1 MSKVVP
7 EGWQISSVEDLLTPD
22 CLFSDGDWVESK
34 DQDPAGTNRLLQL
47 ADIGDGRFVNKS
59 NRFMNDE
66 QFNRLNCT
74 QLQEGDVLI
83 ARMPEPIGRACIL
96 PRLDNRLATVVDIAI
111 LRPSA
116 VDSYWLM
123 SVINSAGFRTKIE
136 EQSSGTTRTRIGRTA
151 LSKIK
156 LLFPPLPEQ
165 KKIASILT
173 SVDEVIENTQRQI
186 DKLQDLKKATMNELL
201 TKGIGHTEFKDS
213 ELGRIPKSWEV
224 KTLMQFSAEE
234 KNTFVNGPFGSDL
247 LSSEM
252 QDSGI
257 PVIYVQDIS
266 DGKYLRKTSRF
277 VTETKADALIACN
290 TFNGDII
297 VQKVGDPPAGAALFI
312 AEDRAIVTQDVIRIR
327 VASDVQ
333 AGFVTYLL
341 NSHWAEK
348 EVRKIAIEGTR
359 TRVSLTEYKQIKLP
373 KPPMEEQVKIAS
385 MLSSIDDMIQIKQK
399 RVFHKKSLK
408 KSLMQDLL
416 TGKVRVTVN

>member
-1 MSKVVP
+1 MSSTVP
-7 EGWQISSVEDLLTPD
+7 EGWQISSVENLLTPD

-156 LLFPPLPEQ
+156 LLSPPLPEQ

-173 SVDEVIENTQRQI
+173 SVDEVIENTQKQI

-201 TKGIGHTEFKDS
+201 TKGIGHTAFKDS
-213 ELGRIPKSWEV
+213 ELGQIPKSWEV
-224 KTLMQFSAEE
+224 GRFDEFITLQRGHDLPTQNR
-234 KNTFVNGPFGSDL
+234 KKGVIPIFGSNGIVGL
-247 LSSEM
+247 HNNSIIKETGVITGR
-252 QDSGI
+252 SGSI
-257 PVIYVQDIS
+257 GGVHFVKGLYWALNTTLYVKDFHGNDAEFIS
-266 DGKYLRKTSRF
+266 HYLRFFDLERF
-277 VTETKADALIACN
+277 ATGTGVPTLNRNDVHN
-290 TFNGDII
+290 QII
-297 VQKVGDPPAGAALFI
+297 KFPPF
-312 AEDRAIVTQDVIRIR
+312 
-327 VASDVQ
+327 
-333 AGFVTYLL
+333 
-341 NSHWAEK
+341 
-348 EVRKIAIEGTR
+348 
-359 TRVSLTEYKQIKLP
+359 
-373 KPPMEEQVKIAS
+373 EEQLKICEAIGVIES
-385 MLSSIDDMIQIKQK
+385 RLELILMKLSQTQ
-399 RVFHKKSLK
+399 SLK
-408 KSLMQDLL
+408 KCLMQDLL

>member
-1 MSKVVP
+1 MSSEVP

-156 LLFPPLPEQ
+156 LLSPPLPEQ

-173 SVDEVIENTQRQI
+173 SVDEVIENTQKQI

-213 ELGRIPKSWEV
+213 ELGRIPKSWEIV
-224 KTLMQFSAEE
+224 TLRDICKVRQGLQIPIAERFNQGGESRYPYLTVAWINSNFDANKAEFIGNPSKSVVLKSDEFVVGRTGAVGQIFDGLKCVFHNNFFAVSLLHTSVE
-234 KNTFVNGPFGSDL
+234 KEFLKHFLKWHLTQDL
-247 LSSEM
+247 LLKLAGSTT
-252 QDSGI
+252 I
-257 PVIYVQDIS
+257 PDLNHGDFYSVN
-266 DGKYLRKTSRF
+266 LR
-277 VTETKADALIACN
+277 L
-290 TFNGDII
+290 
-297 VQKVGDPPAGAALFI
+297 PAPEEQQRI
-312 AEDRAIVTQDVIRIR
+312 IR
-327 VASDVQ
+327 VLDHFDLEIS
-333 AGFVTYLL
+333 TR
-341 NSHWAEK
+341 EK
-348 EVRKIAIEGTR
+348 
-359 TRVSLTEYKQIKLP
+359 KLH
-373 KPPMEEQVKIAS
+373 QT
-385 MLSSIDDMIQIKQK
+385 Q
-399 RVFHKKSLK
+399 SLK

>member
-1 MSKVVP
+1 MSSTVP
-7 EGWQISSVEDLLTPD
+7 EGWQISSVENLLTPD

-156 LLFPPLPEQ
+156 LLSPPLPEQ

-173 SVDEVIENTQRQI
+173 SVDEVIENTQKQI

-201 TKGIGHTEFKDS
+201 TKGIGHTAFKDS
-213 ELGRIPKSWEV
+213 ELGQIPKSWEV
-224 KTLMQFSAEE
+224 GRFDEFITLQRGHDLPTQNR
-234 KNTFVNGPFGSDL
+234 KKGVIPIFGSNGIVGLHNNSIIKETGVITGRSGSIGGVHFVKGLYWALNTTLYVKDFHGNDAEFISHYLKFFDL
-247 LSSEM
+247 E
-252 QDSGI
+252 
-257 PVIYVQDIS
+257 
-266 DGKYLRKTSRF
+266 RF
-277 VTETKADALIACN
+277 ATGTGVPTLNRNDVHN
-290 TFNGDII
+290 QII
-297 VQKVGDPPAGAALFI
+297 KFPPF
-312 AEDRAIVTQDVIRIR
+312 
-327 VASDVQ
+327 
-333 AGFVTYLL
+333 
-341 NSHWAEK
+341 
-348 EVRKIAIEGTR
+348 
-359 TRVSLTEYKQIKLP
+359 
-373 KPPMEEQVKIAS
+373 EEQLKICDAIGVIES
-385 MLSSIDDMIQIKQK
+385 RLELILMKLSQAQ
-399 RVFHKKSLK
+399 SLK

>member
-1 MSKVVP
+1 MSSAVP

-151 LSKIK
+151 QCES
-156 LLFPPLPEQ
+156 
-165 KKIASILT
+165 
-173 SVDEVIENTQRQI
+173 
-186 DKLQDLKKATMNELL
+186 
-201 TKGIGHTEFKDS
+201 
-213 ELGRIPKSWEV
+213 
-224 KTLMQFSAEE
+224 
-234 KNTFVNGPFGSDL
+234 
-247 LSSEM
+247 
-252 QDSGI
+252 
-257 PVIYVQDIS
+257 
-266 DGKYLRKTSRF
+266 
-277 VTETKADALIACN
+277 
-290 TFNGDII
+290 
-297 VQKVGDPPAGAALFI
+297 
-312 AEDRAIVTQDVIRIR
+312 
-327 VASDVQ
+327 
-333 AGFVTYLL
+333 
-341 NSHWAEK
+341 
-348 EVRKIAIEGTR
+348 
-359 TRVSLTEYKQIKLP
+359 
-373 KPPMEEQVKIAS
+373 
-385 MLSSIDDMIQIKQK
+385 
-399 RVFHKKSLK
+399 
-408 KSLMQDLL
+408 
-416 TGKVRVTVN
+416 